1 MGWQSLTQQIMTR
14 NTHSAKAGSGGSK
27 KVKEFSQVE
36 DFGRDI
42 KVETDASSSTS
53 MPSTGAVG
61 AVFTGAPAAA
71 TAGPPLS
78 TPPPPAPASPAAA
91 YRPKQPPTSDLPSI
105 DRPPQYL
112 SQPQSQPQP
121 PYSPRQ
127 PYEPYYNSFVDDS
140 SNRHIVVHNDDPE
153 RPIAVPTA
161 RSPPHQQR
169 HLPPFS
175 QRWQTIKRVLTL
187 LSMTWSIVILVLS
200 CLFAV
205 HGGLADGVG
214 LWSLPITIAALLFN
228 SAEFITY
235 CVRRSTS
242 PGLVVRRG
250 MHPGAHVGGHLL
262 LWLTCALAVYLSSSV
277 YGDVLDAR
285 RDCNAVA
292 AEFAAADGVTDFE
305 MLLRGHCNSN
315 YHYASNLSLYREGFY
330 VPSLQTLLAMFVLAT
345 VTHFALFVRACIE
358 VDQRNQLRYSNDD
371 TADSIFAITEAP
383 LPQEQQQYRSQRS
396 SRRSHNRRDLG
407 TAGSS
412 SYYDAASHNEE
423 GHTMPTRN
431 TTARAARDVPDM
443 AQRPKP
449 YS

>member
-1 MGWQSLTQQIMTR
+1 
-14 NTHSAKAGSGGSK
+14 
-27 KVKEFSQVE
+27 
-36 DFGRDI
+36 
-42 KVETDASSSTS
+42 

-78 TPPPPAPASPAAA
+78 TPPPPAPAPPAAA

-112 SQPQSQPQP
+112 SQPQSQQPQP

-140 SNRHIVVHNDDPE
+140 SNRHIIVHNDDPE
-153 RPIAVPTA
+153 RPIAPALANHQASPDPALHDLVHRHP
-161 RSPPHQQR
+161 RSLMPVRRPWRAGRRRRALVAAHYHRRPAIQQR
-169 HLPPFS
+169 
-175 QRWQTIKRVLTL
+175 RVHHILRATL
-187 LSMTWSIVILVLS
+187 DV
-200 CLFAV
+200 A
-205 HGGLADGVG
+205 GARGA
-214 LWSLPITIAALLFN
+214 P
-228 SAEFITY
+228 
-235 CVRRSTS
+235 
-242 PGLVVRRG
+242 G

-262 LWLTCALAVYLSSSV
+262 LWLTCALAVYLGSSV

-383 LPQEQQQYRSQRS
+383 LPQEQQQYRSRRS

-407 TAGSS
+407 MAGSS

-431 TTARAARDVPDM
+431 TTARAARGVPDM

-449 YS
+449 YA